1 MCGRSHFFSL
11 TPNRTRHPL
20 GVLLR
25 TFFYQRRSLCP
36 RRLRLLPATQKN
48 PAAGRQA
55 TNHPYAPR
63 KETMKIRLV
72 VALIGLTISFAV
84 PAFAQQKD
92 TVDTQIIEQLAALEQ
107 EYDEAFNNGDAV
119 ALAATFKEDAVL
131 VNDTGPVYGREAI
144 GKYYA
149 ELFKQV
155 HFSDHICKSDQYSP
169 HIIGTAGNEIWSNR
183 EWSTTIQGQN
193 FGPIRSKGY
202 VSSIAVREGDVWKK
216 RIQISNV
223 ARNYRVGLAI
233 SFAVPAFAQQKETI
247 DPKILEQLAAFGEKT
262 REAWNNNDAA
272 ALAATYTEDAILV
285 HDAGPVYGREAI
297 GKYYADLFKQ
307 VHFSNHIGK
316 WDQYSPH
323 IMGTAGNEIWSNGEW
338 SLTYQ
343 VGGGGPTQLKGYWVN
358 IQVREGDAWKT
369 RMEMSN
375 VAP

>member
-1 MCGRSHFFSL
+1 
-11 TPNRTRHPL
+11 
-20 GVLLR
+20 
-25 TFFYQRRSLCP
+25 
-36 RRLRLLPATQKN
+36 
-48 PAAGRQA
+48 
-55 TNHPYAPR
+55 
-63 KETMKIRLV
+63 MKIRLV
-72 VALIGLTISFAV
+72 VALIGLTISFDV

-92 TVDTQIIEQLAALEQ
+92 TVDTQIIERLAALNQ
-107 EYDEAFNNGDAV
+107 KYDEACNNGDGVAV
-119 ALAATFKEDAVL
+119 AATFKEDAVL

-155 HFSDHICKSDQYSP
+155 HFSDHICKSDQYSL
-169 HIIGTAGNEIWSNR
+169 HIIGTAGNEIWSNG

-193 FGPIRSKGY
+193 FGPIHSKGY

-216 RIQISNV
+216 RMQISNV

-233 SFAVPAFAQQKETI
+233 SFAVPGFAQQKETV
-247 DPKILEQLAAFGEKT
+247 DPQIIEQVAVLGEKI
-262 REAWNNNDAA
+262 REAWNNNGAA
-272 ALAATYTEDAILV
+272 ALAATYTEDAIVV
-285 HDAGPVYGREAI
+285 HETGRVYGREAI
-297 GKYYADLFKQ
+297 GKYYADLFRQ

-323 IMGTAGNEIWSNGEW
+323 IMGMAGNEIWGNGEW

-343 VGGGGPTQLKGYWVN
+343 VNGGGPVQLKGYWSN